1 VITTLRLLCL
11 CIINS
16 FACIVLYPCKFALLC
31 VCICVVH
38 VCGNGSDEGE
48 GGGEYVYVV
57 VYIFLAC
64 ARRLVK
70 RGRVQERRVGDW

>member
-1 VITTLRLLCL
+1 
-11 CIINS
+11 
-16 FACIVLYPCKFALLC
+16 
-31 VCICVVH
+31 VH
-38 VCGNGSDEGE
+38 VCGNGRDEGE